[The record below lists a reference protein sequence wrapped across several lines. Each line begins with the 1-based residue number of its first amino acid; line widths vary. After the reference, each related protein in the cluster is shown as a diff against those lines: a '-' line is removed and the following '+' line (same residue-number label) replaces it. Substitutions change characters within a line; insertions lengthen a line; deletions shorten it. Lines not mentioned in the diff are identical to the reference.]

1 MMSAELLAVI
11 DRDHPSDVARLN
23 AALRLSGEARLAEH
37 VPPHTFVGDIEGVK
51 PGDCV
56 LFMGINPK
64 LNFDEDFRRVNIE
77 LPSRCLSEFRRTGD
91 RSALDDWMAFQRGYF
106 LREERN
112 KRHFNKIG
120 KWLGPR
126 WFPGTWA
133 EFEEKEAIQMVL
145 HRHLVEVDA
154 VQYFSHKAAIDTNL
168 LARLIQTD
176 PALAANM
183 RMIEW
188 LIAKIQPKWI
198 QVNGK
203 SNWEMMECLYGEGK
217 MKLLNSGEKP
227 GTEIKVGYLRFGE
240 MRIPV
245 LMHKFLGSI
254 SGVNSNADKELVWTM
269 WSDWLG

>member
-1 MMSAELLAVI
+1 MSAELLAVI

-56 LFMGINPK
+56 LLMGINPK

-91 RSALDDWMAFQRGYF
+91 RSALDDWMAFQMGYF

-154 VQYFSHKAAIDTNL
+154 VQYFSHEP
-168 LARLIQTD
+168 AREADPDRSRSGRQHEDDRVADRQD
-176 PALAANM
+176 PAKVDTSQ
-183 RMIEW
+183 W
-188 LIAKIQPKWI
+188 
-198 QVNGK
+198 QVELGDDGVPL
-203 SNWEMMECLYGEGK
+203 WRREDE
-217 MKLLNSGEKP
+217 
-227 GTEIKVGYLRFGE
+227 TAQLR
-240 MRIPV
+240 
-245 LMHKFLGSI
+245 
-254 SGVNSNADKELVWTM
+254 
-269 WSDWLG
+269 